1 MHCGAD
7 ARVEVSCR
15 GCALSRICLPARLS
29 PPETRLL
36 EQAVER
42 GRPLAAGASLI
53 HAGRRLQALYV
64 VRGGSAKS
72 IGLSIE
78 GDEQILGFHLPG
90 EVVGLEA
97 FARDLHLCEVVALEP
112 MRFCRIPVR
121 RLEPLMQALPGLRRE
136 IIRLRGQSLQ
146 EAQRQRSCMGLAD
159 ARQRLAGFLV
169 DLSRRLEQRGLSARQ
184 LRLSMSR
191 RDIANHLALT
201 LETVS
206 RTLSAFKRAGW
217 LAVRL
222 RQIEI
227 LQPQALAALSGA
239 A

>member
-1 MHCGAD
+1 M
-7 ARVEVSCR
+7 
-15 GCALSRICLPARLS
+15 
-29 PPETRLL
+29 L
-36 EQAVER
+36 EHAIER

-72 IGLSIE
+72 IGLSID

-97 FARDLHLCEVVALEP
+97 FARNLHLCEVVALEP
-112 MRFCRIPVR
+112 LRYCRIPIR
-121 RLEPLMQALPGLRRE
+121 RLEALMQALPGVRRE
-136 IIRLRGQSLQ
+136 IMRLLGQSLE
-146 EAQRQRSCMGLAD
+146 EAQRQRAGMGFAD
-159 ARQRLAGFLV
+159 ARQRLAGFLIE
-169 DLSRRLEQRGLSARQ
+169 LSRRLELRGLSPRQ
-184 LRLSMSR
+184 FQLSMSR

-206 RTLSAFKRAGW
+206 RTLGAFKRAGW
-217 LAVRL
+217 LAVRR

-227 LQPQALAALSGA
+227 LEPGALAALSGA

>member
-1 MHCGAD
+1 M
-7 ARVEVSCR
+7 
-15 GCALSRICLPARLS
+15 
-29 PPETRLL
+29 L
-36 EQAVER
+36 EQAIER

-72 IGLSIE
+72 IGLSIG

-97 FARDLHLCEVVALEP
+97 FARNLHLCEVVALEP
-112 MRFCRIPVR
+112 MRYCRIPVR
-121 RLEPLMQALPGLRRE
+121 RLEALMQALPGVRRE
-136 IIRLRGQSLQ
+136 IIRLLGQSLE
-146 EAQRQRSCMGLAD
+146 EAQRQRAGMALAD
-159 ARQRLAGFLV
+159 ARQRLAAFLI
-169 DLSRRLEQRGLSARQ
+169 DLSRRLELRGLSPRQ
-184 LRLSMSR
+184 FQLSMSR
-191 RDIANHLALT
+191 RDLANHLALT

-206 RTLSAFKRAGW
+206 RTLGAFKRAGW
-217 LAVRL
+217 LAVRR

-227 LQPQALAALSGA
+227 LEPEALAALFSA